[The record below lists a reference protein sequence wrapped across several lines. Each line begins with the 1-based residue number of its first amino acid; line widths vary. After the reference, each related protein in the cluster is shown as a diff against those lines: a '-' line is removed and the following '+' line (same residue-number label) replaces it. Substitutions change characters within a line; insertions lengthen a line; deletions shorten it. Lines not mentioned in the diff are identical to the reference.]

1 METTHSVIEQTFR
14 EESGRVLAALIS
26 HLGDFELAEDALQ
39 EALLVALERWPASG
53 IPISPG
59 AWLTTAARNKAIDR
73 LRRRQNY
80 ARKQEILQSL
90 HNLNQQERREP
101 EMQTIPDERLKLI
114 FTCCHPAIAPEAQ
127 VALTLH
133 TLGGLTTAEIANAFL
148 MPKATLAQR
157 LVRAKR
163 KIRDA
168 GIPYRVPPAHL
179 LAERLDAVLAVIY
192 LIFNEGYTASMGQSL
207 MRHDLSNEAIRL
219 GEILLSLMQQETVLH
234 THLAEAMGLLA
245 LMKLHH
251 SRREARVD
259 DAGEIVLLEA
269 QNRAKWDKTA
279 IAEGIHLVETALR
292 MGQLGP
298 YQIQAAISAVH
309 AEAELAEETDWVQ
322 ISGLYAELYRL
333 QPTPV
338 VALNHAVAVAMAD
351 GPMRGLTLMDELANV
366 KQLAKFHLYHAAR
379 ADLLRRAGWLDEA
392 RSAYELALT
401 LCQNEAEQRFLQRRL
416 NGLGD
421 EEGGVS

>member
-14 EESGRVLAALIS
+14 KESGRVLAALIS

-39 EALLVALERWPASG
+39 EALLVALERWPAAG
-53 IPISPG
+53 VPKNPG

-80 ARKQEILQSL
+80 ARKQEIIQSL
-90 HNLNQQERREP
+90 HDLNQQERREP

-127 VALTLH
+127 IALTLH

-179 LAERLDAVLAVIY
+179 LAERLDTVLAVIY
-192 LIFNEGYTASMGQSL
+192 LIFNEGYTASMGASL
-207 MRHDLSNEAIRL
+207 MRHDLSDEAIRL
-219 GEILLSLMQQETVLH
+219 GEILLSLMQKEPLLQAN
-234 THLAEAMGLLA
+234 LAEAMGLLA

-251 SRREARVD
+251 SRRLARVD
-259 DAGEIVLLEA
+259 EAGEIVLLEK
-269 QNRAKWDKTA
+269 QDRSLWDEAA
-279 IAEGIHLVETALR
+279 IAAGIRLVEAALR

-309 AEAELAEETDWVQ
+309 AEAKQAEETDWMQ
-322 ISGLYAELYRL
+322 ISGLYAELYRF

-338 VALNHAVAVAMAD
+338 IALNHAVAVAMAD
-351 GPMRGLTLMDELANV
+351 GPMRGLTLLDELANV

-379 ADLLRRAGWLDEA
+379 ADLLRRAGWLEEA
-392 RSAYELALT
+392 REAYKLALQ

-416 NGLGD
+416 G
-421 EEGGVS
+421 EIGG